1 MEKLG
6 GIVTD
11 QQAKNKALHW
21 ILNNGS
27 LQRYVGRSIEIN
39 PIAEEV
45 ELFSQKLLIRGY
57 KVSAI
62 ETARNVRRPTLWILF
77 VDYNGQVYA
86 PVKGQQ
92 LNMRKINI

>member
-27 LQRYVGRSIEIN
+27 LQRYVGRSIDTR
-39 PIAEEV
+39 
-45 ELFSQKLLIRGY
+45 L
-57 KVSAI
+57 
-62 ETARNVRRPTLWILF
+62 
-77 VDYNGQVYA
+77 
-86 PVKGQQ
+86 
-92 LNMRKINI
+92 